1 VGSGADHV
9 SLASRL
15 ESMIVGRE
23 GALVRAAAGTAIRM
37 ERRPRMLHSMKS
49 SRTSRRR
56 LPERFHSALKSFHA
70 FSEVSQ
76 DEIRALLGQCLQV
89 DHHAH
94 QILGRMRRMVLQLG
108 ERDFKFVFNLV
119 VGTLSHD
126 VSSGR
131 FRR

>member
-1 VGSGADHV
+1 MNSYHYLVETLLAVWYRGDFLRLVGAN
-9 SLASRL
+9 LA
-15 ESMIVGRE
+15 
-23 GALVRAAAGTAIRM
+23 
-37 ERRPRMLHSMKS
+37 H
-49 SRTSRRR
+49 TSILAENRR
-56 LPERFHSALKSFHA
+56 LPERFHPALKSFHA

-94 QILGRMRRMVLQLG
+94 QVLGRLRRIVLQLG